1 MFIRKFEIEDTLLS
15 ASEVEEACL
24 KIEKQHQKSGKTKQD
39 VFCGLY
45 SKMLVKNAQIIVKK
59 TYQSNNSWNYKLY
72 KGTFMQSSKWNL
84 CERFYPQSIIL
95 SISQKDVL
103 FSFRKKW

>member
-1 MFIRKFEIEDTLLS
+1 LFIRKFEIEDTLLS
-15 ASEVEEACL
+15 ASEVEEVCL

-45 SKMLVKNAQIIVKK
+45 SKMLVKNAQILVKK
-59 TYQSNNSWNYKLY
+59 PIKATILGIINCT
-72 KGTFMQSSKWNL
+72 KGTFIQSSKWNL
-84 CERFYPQSIIL
+84 CKRFYPQSIIL

-103 FSFRKKW
+103 LSFRKKW